1 LLAGDDAGGHGE
13 EAGRATNTA
22 ARTSGGTVSNHR
34 RGAGRSA
41 VADPPAVAEQLH
53 AR

>member
-1 LLAGDDAGGHGE
+1 LLAGDDADGHGA

-22 ARTSGGTVSNHR
+22 ARTSGGTVTNHR
-34 RGAGRSA
+34 RAAGRSA
-41 VADPPAVAEQLH
+41 VADPPAVEEQLH